1 MANKIINTSENIE
14 KPDFDLSEEFDLL
27 KNNFYKDNRTQESVS
42 TVPTYIPKTFLEQF
56 VLYDDGIDQKL
67 YVYVNGAWK
76 NATLT

>member
-1 MANKIINTSENIE
+1 MVKILNEETNIE
-14 KPDFDLSEEFDLL
+14 DTDFDLKEDFDLL

-56 VLYDDGIDQKL
+56 VLYDDDTNQRL

-76 NATLT
+76 YATLT

>member
-1 MANKIINTSENIE
+1 MVKILNEETNIE
-14 KPDFDLSEEFDLL
+14 DTDFDLKEDFDLL

-56 VLYDDGIDQKL
+56 VLYDDGTNQRL

-76 NATLT
+76 NVTLT

>member
-1 MANKIINTSENIE
+1 MVKILNEETNIE
-14 KPDFDLSEEFDLL
+14 DTDFDLKEDFDLL

-56 VLYDDGIDQKL
+56 VLYDDDTNQRL

-76 NATLT
+76 NVTLT

>member
-1 MANKIINTSENIE
+1 MVKILNEETNIE
-14 KPDFDLSEEFDLL
+14 DTDFDLKEDFDLL
-27 KNNFYKDNRTQESVS
+27 KNNFYKDNRSQESVS

-56 VLYDDGIDQKL
+56 VLYDDGTNQRL

>member
-1 MANKIINTSENIE
+1 MVKILNEETNIE
-14 KPDFDLSEEFDLL
+14 DTDLDLKEDFDLL

-56 VLYDDGIDQKL
+56 VLYDDDTDQRL

-76 NATLT
+76 NVTLT

>member
-1 MANKIINTSENIE
+1 MVKILNEETNIE
-14 KPDFDLSEEFDLL
+14 DTDFDLKEDFDLL

-56 VLYDDGIDQKL
+56 VLYDDDTDQRL

-76 NATLT
+76 NVTLT

>member
-1 MANKIINTSENIE
+1 MVKILNEETNIE
-14 KPDFDLSEEFDLL
+14 DTDFDLKEDFDLL

-56 VLYDDGIDQKL
+56 VLYDDDTNQRL

>member
-1 MANKIINTSENIE
+1 MVKILKEETNIE
-14 KPDFDLSEEFDLL
+14 DTDFDLKEDFDLL

-56 VLYDDGIDQKL
+56 VLYDDGTNQRL

>member
-1 MANKIINTSENIE
+1 MVKILNEETNIE
-14 KPDFDLSEEFDLL
+14 DTDFDLKEDFDLL

-56 VLYDDGIDQKL
+56 VLYDDGTNQRL